1 MLQFVQILP
10 KSHTM
15 EFVGNQLL
23 FIHLLLSFPLLLP
36 PLWNLFCLF
45 TKESHTQ
52 KLRFLAITAPAY
64 YLLLSACIF
73 SGLVIWAML
82 GFVFTFKILTMLIVW
97 LLCFGLEIMRHKH
110 QKLIKVEADKLKREA
125 FFRWAKLKYS
135 FDLCAFAILL
145 FWAI

>member
-1 MLQFVQILP
+1 
-10 KSHTM
+10 M
-15 EFVGNQLL
+15 EKRWGRRVAVFTEMVRDGSEFSN
-23 FIHLLLSFPLLLP
+23 P
-36 PLWNLFCLF
+36 PDG
-45 TKESHTQ
+45 
-52 KLRFLAITAPAY
+52 
-64 YLLLSACIF
+64 

-97 LLCFGLEIMRHKH
+97 LLCFGLEIMRHKR